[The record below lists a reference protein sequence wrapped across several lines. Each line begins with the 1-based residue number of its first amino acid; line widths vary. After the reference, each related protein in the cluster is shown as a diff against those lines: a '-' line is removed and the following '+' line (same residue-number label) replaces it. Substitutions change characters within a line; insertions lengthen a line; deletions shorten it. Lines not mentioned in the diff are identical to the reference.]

1 MEFRARGP
9 RLSGMFLAL
18 CVCSAALSFARS
30 ASAHA
35 IGLSRG
41 TYRATERGLSAE
53 IVLARAELDAE
64 LPALDGDRDGLVA
77 PSELALA
84 HAELELW
91 FTRRLRVTSGNLAC
105 DGKLESA
112 SLTEQDGID
121 VELRYR
127 CAEKSAPVTAALGF
141 LTQLSHGHRHAAQVV
156 EGSSTRE
163 EICFRGRDLLTI
175 SRLAAEASAPAS
187 VSSRFEFLRMGFEHI
202 LSGYDHVVFLLGLI
216 LTARGVRSL
225 LGVVTAFTLGHSL
238 SLALVTL
245 NVLSAP
251 PALIEPAI
259 ALSIAYVGLENL
271 LRLRDREQGI
281 DRRWLLTFPFGLVH
295 GFGFAGALQA
305 VSIPRAELPRAL
317 LAFNSGV
324 ELGQVLVLFAVL
336 PLVLR
341 LRRRSWFALRAAP
354 ALSALIIAAGMV
366 WFVARIHTGAPD
378 ALQASPGRSSARG
391 S

>member
-1 MEFRARGP
+1 MCCAIRAQE
-9 RLSGMFLAL
+9 
-18 CVCSAALSFARS
+18 
-30 ASAHA
+30 ASA
-35 IGLSRG
+35 
-41 TYRATERGLSAE
+41 T
-53 IVLARAELDAE
+53 VD
-64 LPALDGDRDGLVA
+64 
-77 PSELALA
+77 
-84 HAELELW
+84 
-91 FTRRLRVTSGNLAC
+91 FTRFS
-105 DGKLESA
+105 D
-112 SLTEQDGID
+112 
-121 VELRYR
+121 
-127 CAEKSAPVTAALGF
+127 APVTAALGF

-324 ELGQVLVLFAVL
+324 ELAQVLVLFAVL

-341 LRRRSWFALRAAP
+341 LRRGSWFALRAAP

-378 ALQASPGRSSARG
+378 ALQASPDPGSARG